1 MAVLEVDAVTVRFA
15 GVVALEAASLAV
27 EPGRVTGLIGPNGA
41 GKTTLFNVITGLQ
54 APSAGHVV
62 LDGRDITR
70 AKPHKRARRGI
81 ARTFQ
86 RLEAFGSLTA
96 RDNVLVALEMRRRW
110 SPERYAPGP
119 LADALLEQIGIAEIA
134 DVKVELLP
142 TGSAR
147 LVEVARALAVAPKV
161 LLLDEPSSGLDNSE
175 TRTLG
180 SLLMRL
186 AADGLGILLVEHD
199 MAFVMDTCAHIDVL
213 DFGRVIARGSPAE
226 VQANAAVQ
234 QAYLGTKAART

>member
-1 MAVLEVDAVTVRFA
+1 VALLEVNDVTVRFA
-15 GVVALEAASLAV
+15 GVVALESASLAV

-41 GKTTLFNVITGLQ
+41 GKTTLFNVVTGLQ
-54 APSAGHVV
+54 APSAGRVV

-70 AKPHKRARRGI
+70 TKPHKRARRGI

-110 SPERYAPGP
+110 WPERYTPGP
-119 LADALLEQIGIAEIA
+119 IADALLQQIGIAEIA

-161 LLLDEPSSGLDNSE
+161 LLLDEPSSGLDNAE

-180 SLLMRL
+180 ALLVRL
-186 AADGLGILLVEHD
+186 ATDGLGILLVEHD
-199 MAFVMDTCAHIDVL
+199 MGFVMDTCAHIDVL
-213 DFGRVIARGSPAE
+213 DFGRVIARGTPAE

-234 QAYLGTKAART
+234 QAYLGTKAARA

>member
-1 MAVLEVDAVTVRFA
+1 MALLDVNDVTVRFA
-15 GVVALEAASLAV
+15 GVIALESASLAV

-41 GKTTLFNVITGLQ
+41 GKTTLFNVVTGLQ
-54 APSAGHVV
+54 APSSGRVV

-70 AKPHKRARRGI
+70 IRPHKRARRGI

-86 RLEAFGSLTA
+86 RLEAFGTLTA

-110 SPERYAPGP
+110 AAERYAPVAVADQL
-119 LADALLEQIGIAEIA
+119 LAQVGIAEIA

-161 LLLDEPSSGLDNSE
+161 LLLDEPSSGLDDSE
-175 TRTLG
+175 TRALG
-180 SLLMRL
+180 QLLLRL
-186 AADGLGILLVEHD
+186 AGDGLAILLVEHD
-199 MAFVMDTCAHIDVL
+199 MGFVMDTCEHIDVL
-213 DFGRVIARGSPAE
+213 DFGRVIARGSPVE
-226 VQANAAVQ
+226 VQANPAVQ
-234 QAYLGTKAART
+234 QAYLGTKAVRP

>member
-1 MAVLEVDAVTVRFA
+1 MALLAVHDVTVRFA
-15 GVVALEAASLAV
+15 GVVALEAATLAV

-41 GKTTLFNVITGLQ
+41 GKTTLFNVVTGLQ
-54 APSAGHVV
+54 APAAGRVV
-62 LDGRDITR
+62 LDGHDITR
-70 AKPHKRARRGI
+70 IKPHQRARRGI

-119 LADALLEQIGIAEIA
+119 IADALLEQIGIAEIA

-180 SLLMRL
+180 ALLMRL
-186 AADGLGILLVEHD
+186 AADGLAILLVEHD
-199 MAFVMDTCAHIDVL
+199 MGFVMDTCAHIDVL

-226 VQANAAVQ
+226 VQANPAVQ
-234 QAYLGTKAART
+234 HAYLGTKARA

>member
-1 MAVLEVDAVTVRFA
+1 MALLEVNDVTVRFA
-15 GVVALEAASLAV
+15 GVVALESASLAV
-27 EPGRVTGLIGPNGA
+27 EAGRVTGLIGPNGA
-41 GKTTLFNVITGLQ
+41 GKTTLFNVVTGLQ
-54 APSAGHVV
+54 VPSAGRVA
-62 LDGRDITR
+62 LAGRDITR
-70 AKPHKRARRGI
+70 VKPHQRARRGI

-110 SPERYAPGP
+110 WPERYAPGP
-119 LADALLEQIGIAEIA
+119 IADALLEQIGIAEIA

-180 SLLMRL
+180 TLLTRL

-199 MAFVMDTCAHIDVL
+199 MGFVMDTCAHIDVL
-213 DFGRVIARGSPAE
+213 DFGRVIARGSPAD

-234 QAYLGTKAART
+234 QAYLGTKAGRR

>member
-1 MAVLEVDAVTVRFA
+1 VALLEVNDVTVRFA
-15 GVVALEAASLAV
+15 GVVALESASLAV

-41 GKTTLFNVITGLQ
+41 GKTTLFNVVTGLQ
-54 APSAGHVV
+54 APSAGRVV

-70 AKPHKRARRGI
+70 TKPHKRARRGI

-110 SPERYAPGP
+110 WPERYTPGP
-119 LADALLEQIGIAEIA
+119 IADALLEQIGIAEIA

-161 LLLDEPSSGLDNSE
+161 LLLDEPSSGLDNAE

-180 SLLMRL
+180 ALLMRL
-186 AADGLGILLVEHD
+186 ATDGLGILLVEHD
-199 MAFVMDTCAHIDVL
+199 MGFVMDTCAHIDVL
-213 DFGRVIARGSPAE
+213 DFGRVIARGTPAE

-234 QAYLGTKAART
+234 QAYLGTKAARA

>member
-1 MAVLEVDAVTVRFA
+1 MALLDVNDVTVRFA
-15 GVVALEAASLAV
+15 GVIALESASLAV

-41 GKTTLFNVITGLQ
+41 GKTTLFNVVTGLQ
-54 APSAGHVV
+54 APSSGRVV

-70 AKPHKRARRGI
+70 IRPHKRARRGI

-86 RLEAFGSLTA
+86 RLEAFGTLTA

-110 SPERYAPGP
+110 ASERYAPVEVADQL
-119 LADALLEQIGIAEIA
+119 LAQVGIAEIA

-161 LLLDEPSSGLDNSE
+161 LLLDEPSSGLDDSE
-175 TRTLG
+175 TRALG
-180 SLLMRL
+180 QLLLRL
-186 AADGLGILLVEHD
+186 AGDGLAILLVEHD
-199 MAFVMDTCAHIDVL
+199 MGFVMETCEHIDVL

-226 VQANAAVQ
+226 VQANPAVQ
-234 QAYLGTKAART
+234 QAYLGTKAVRS